1 MEKNS
6 LPEVLKTGIKKV
18 LVFIIHHT
26 EGGGHPF
33 LRLLLGTPSKKKPVK
48 LVTLSKKVGRGQD
61 QITIFSPSKIV
72 TCLTGGGVCSS
83 NVTISFSTFY
93 GIFRL

>member
-1 MEKNS
+1 MPGTRYYHTMNGLTVCGGWDANDEK
-6 LPEVLKTGIKKV
+6 PT
-18 LVFIIHHT
+18 
-26 EGGGHPF
+26 P
-33 LRLLLGTPSKKKPVK
+33 LRDALKKKKTVK

-72 TCLTGGGVCSS
+72 TCLIGGGVCSS

-93 GIFRL
+93 GILRL